1 MSKINWRTPVR
12 AGALALFSLANLSAQ
27 EPLPPQKLT
36 LKQAVALA
44 VENSR
49 EVALAR
55 VRQNVAEKTAAVD
68 RAPFR
73 PNFYGG
79 SGAAYTRG
87 FPLTAAGGAPSIF
100 NTSFVVT
107 VLNPP
112 LRGEV
117 RAAEERAEA
126 QRLGVDQARDTVIA
140 RAASAYLE
148 LVKVR
153 HSLDLLRRERASA
166 QKIVDLTRERRSEG
180 LELPMELTRVQLSAA
195 RVEQLI
201 VHLEGREDA
210 LEADLRAMMGLPA
223 DQPIEVAPEELPVGG
238 DQSVRDLIA
247 MALANNVELKQAE
260 AERRAREH
268 RLKGERGGYWPTV
281 DLVSEYSLYS
291 KANNFDQ
298 FFRRFQR
305 NSLNFGIAVRIPIFS
320 ARTSAEVA
328 LAKSNLSAAEIELKT
343 KRSDLEREVRRQAHR
358 TRELDAN
365 REVARLALQLAQEN
379 LRVLQVQFEEGR
391 LNLREVEKARLE
403 ESDKWMAFLDS
414 DYERQQAQ
422 LELLRMT
429 GQLARVFQ

>member
-1 MSKINWRTPVR
+1 V
-12 AGALALFSLANLSAQ
+12 
-27 EPLPPQKLT
+27 
-36 LKQAVALA
+36 
-44 VENSR
+44 
-49 EVALAR
+49 
-55 VRQNVAEKTAAVD
+55 
-68 RAPFR
+68 
-73 PNFYGG
+73 
-79 SGAAYTRG
+79 
-87 FPLTAAGGAPSIF
+87 
-100 NTSFVVT
+100 
-107 VLNPP
+107 
-112 LRGEV
+112 
-117 RAAEERAEA
+117 
-126 QRLGVDQARDTVIA
+126 
-140 RAASAYLE
+140 
-148 LVKVR
+148 
-153 HSLDLLRRERASA
+153 SA
-166 QKIVDLTRERRSEG
+166 QKIVDLTRDRKSEG

-210 LEADLRAMMGLPA
+210 LEADLRGMMGLPA

-268 RLKGERGGYWPTV
+268 RLRGERGGYWPTV

-291 KANNFDQ
+291 KSNNFDQ

-305 NSLNFGIAVRIPIFS
+305 NGVNFGVAVRIPIFS

-358 TRELDAN
+358 TRELEAN

-379 LRVLQVQFEEGR
+379 LRVLQAQFEEGR

-422 LELLRMT
+422 LELLRTT